1 LRPQV
6 TLAPPALARTPSDE
20 QVLVQ
25 NILFCT
31 ATRESRAGA
40 EFVHI
45 GGYACARSTQANYAS

>member
-45 GGYACARSTQANYAS
+45 GGYLESFVHRAW